1 MSQRL
6 EPGVFWLPRHGPRA
20 VSMAGEGSCSCEP
33 PLGLA
38 LYPPWDLGKPI
49 LRLAIVF
56 ELGDCV
62 LSIFGVLRQWMD
74 SSAVCLSIGL
84 GFALMI
90 WPNSDHAKMSALSF
104 PPIWHQSCS
113 LDANSIR
120 ACCLRKQNTL
130 GGGPRPSAF
139 VLLLRCHSGDLN
151 PLYPSS
157 SPLRSSPKT
166 SWLHRRWLVLELPSD
181 LFRVLT
187 FPWKQGQKLL
197 HHLP

>member
-1 MSQRL
+1 MAQIKLFHLQVHMTYKKRINESA
-6 EPGVFWLPRHGPRA
+6 PRA
-20 VSMAGEGSCSCEP
+20 RCILTTTTWSQSSIDGWRRILQLWTATGTGFVPAMGFGETNFEIPKSRNPDC
-33 PLGLA
+33 L
-38 LYPPWDLGKPI
+38 
-49 LRLAIVF
+49 F
-56 ELGDCV
+56 ELGDYV
-62 LSIFGVLRQWMD
+62 VSIFGVLRQWMD

-84 GFALMI
+84 GFAFMI

-139 VLLLRCHSGDLN
+139 VLLLRCHSGDLS

-166 SWLHRRWLVLELPSD
+166 NWLHRRWP
-181 LFRVLT
+181 
-187 FPWKQGQKLL
+187 P
-197 HHLP
+197 